1 MASSFLVVF
10 LFILLSYIPELFLIV
25 SSVPTANKRL
35 FATQS
40 WLGKALH
47 VLFIGLIFLCVFLL
61 THRPYFAMLVA
72 IGTVCVLVIVSNAKY
87 KTLREPLVFSDIV
100 MFSQAFKHP
109 RLYLPFLG
117 IVPAISAPVI
127 AGLAIFAIF
136 KYEPVF
142 VFSLETWVATA
153 TLIALCVVLIQWLAL
168 KLKLTQQPATDI
180 KQHGLLASLLGYSIQ
195 ARAAKH
201 RQKIEAVLLSSSL
214 ARKKHQS
221 GEAVS
226 VDKPTLVKSYQEEP
240 NEKTNIVLIQ
250 SESFFDARR
259 LHESIDPSILKGFDQ
274 FCDES
279 RYHGKLNVPAWGA
292 NTMRTEFSVLTGVPS
307 EKLGLYRFY
316 PYQYL
321 SKQTIPS
328 LASYLSDQGYHCV
341 CVHPHPASFF
351 GRDRVFPKLGF
362 DEFIDIESFDKNQ
375 TFGPYISDKAVTD
388 KILEILNSNASKNP
402 NNKPLFI
409 FAITMENHGP
419 LHLEKTD
426 DKDVATLYADTPP
439 ENHNDLTVYLRHLS
453 NADSMLTDL
462 RVALTKSE
470 EESILCFYGDHV
482 PSMPKIYETVSYEDE
497 TADYFIWQSDNR
509 TTGKQYDMDAENL
522 AEHLL
527 ESLCVD
533 PINGL

>member
-1 MASSFLVVF
+1 MVSSFLAVF

-25 SSVPTANKRL
+25 SPVSISNKRL
-35 FATQS
+35 FATHS
-40 WLGKALH
+40 LLGKALH
-47 VLFIGLIFLCVFLL
+47 VLFIGLIFLCVFLM

-87 KTLREPLVFSDIV
+87 KTLREPLVFSDIA

-117 IVPAISAPVI
+117 IVPAISAPII

-136 KYEPVF
+136 KYEPAF
-142 VFSLETWVATA
+142 VFSLETWIATA
-153 TLIALCVVLIQWLAL
+153 ILIVLCVVLIKGLAL

-180 KQHGLLASLLGYSIQ
+180 NQHGLLASLLGYSIQ
-195 ARAAKH
+195 ARTVKH
-201 RQKIEAVLLSSSL
+201 KQKIEAVLLSSSL
-214 ARKKHQS
+214 AGKKEEN
-221 GEAVS
+221 GEVAN
-226 VDKPTLVKSYQEEP
+226 VDELTFAKSNQEKP
-240 NEKTNIVLIQ
+240 NIIMIQ

-259 LHESIDPSILKGFDQ
+259 LHDSIDPSILKGFDQ
-274 FCDES
+274 FCEES
-279 RYHGKLNVPAWGA
+279 RYYGKLNVPAWGA

-307 EKLGLYRFY
+307 EKLGFYRFY

-328 LASYLSDQGYHCV
+328 LASYLNDQGYHCV

-351 GRDRVFPKLGF
+351 GRDRIFPKMGF
-362 DEFIDIESFDKNQ
+362 DEFIDIESFDKNK

-388 KILEILNSNASKNP
+388 KIIEVLDSDTSSNPDK
-402 NNKPLFI
+402 KPLFI

-426 DKDVATLYADTPP
+426 GKDVARLYTDTPP
-439 ENHNDLTVYLRHLS
+439 ENHNDLTVYLRHLN

-462 RVALTKSE
+462 RAVLTKSE
-470 EESILCFYGDHV
+470 ESSILCFYGDHV

-497 TADYFIWQSDNR
+497 SADYFIWQSDKR
-509 TTGKQYDMDAENL
+509 TTGKQNDMDAENL
-522 AEHLL
+522 AERLL
-527 ESLCVD
+527 ESLY
-533 PINGL
+533 